1 MSATEH
7 QFNTPEQVEH
17 YLTAALD
24 LTESNE
30 VPDDLRVAFFTKA
43 ADLLSGKQV
52 FVQPPAAMRILGG

>member
-7 QFNTPEQVEH
+7 QFNTAEQVED
-17 YLTAALD
+17 YLTAALMI
-24 LTESNE
+24 TEACD

-43 ADLLSGKQV
+43 ADLISGKQV